1 MTLLETLRHYRRS
14 ILDLASH
21 YGARA
26 VRLFGSVA
34 RGDDSANSDID
45 LLVRF
50 DPDRSLLD
58 HGGLVVDL
66 EELLGVRVDVL
77 SENGLSARFRDRAV
91 KEAIPL

>member
-21 YGARA
+21 YGARD

-58 HGGLVVDL
+58 HGKSIDSPGAL
-66 EELLGVRVDVL
+66 
-77 SENGLSARFRDRAV
+77 AV
-91 KEAIPL
+91 KRQRPRRDTRKVGDQTDLS